1 MIDMSFNKRYI
12 NKKNILV
19 RYEQGLNDLISYIQN
34 PDCLIIE
41 DNFSEEV
48 VDIILN
54 DDIYESREKLE
65 KLIKW
70 T

>member
-54 DDIYESREKLE
+54 DDIYEAREKLE

>member
-12 NKKNILV
+12 NKRNILV

-54 DDIYESREKLE
+54 DDIYEAREKLE

>member
-1 MIDMSFNKRYI
+1 MIEMSFNKRYI

-19 RYEQGLNDLISYIQN
+19 RYEQGLADLVSYIQN

-41 DNFSEEV
+41 DNLAQEV

-54 DDIYESREKLE
+54 DDIYVAREKLE
-65 KLIKW
+65 KLLK
-70 T
+70 